1 MMTSALAFVTIRQW
15 ALHKL
20 RLGLTLMGIALGVAV
35 FFAVRTAN
43 TTLVNSLS
51 TTVEKLA
58 GRATL
63 QVSAGEAALPQ
74 EVLASIRQT
83 PGVHLAE
90 PVIEKVVQTA
100 LPDAAS
106 LLVMGM
112 DTGSDLKLYEGE
124 FDEAGLEISNPLA
137 FSERPDSIAVSRP
150 FADRYGLKDGDPIP
164 VYTQRGRQNFT
175 VRGFFKTTGA
185 SVVFGGNIALMDIHA
200 AQAAFDRAGK
210 FDRVDVMTDPREN
223 VDVVQQ
229 TLRSQLPAA
238 LEVAKPD
245 RRGEG
250 LEKAVSAMHLSLLI
264 MSLLAVTVGVF
275 IIFNSMSVSV
285 NQRWKEIGIL
295 RSIGVE
301 AGRIQKMFL
310 VEAIAMGLVG
320 SALGVGL
327 GFVLAEGATRI
338 MSSVSAS
345 MYGLVSTPEPFAFRW
360 DFAIHAFAIGV
371 VCSLLAAWVPARV
384 ASRLNPIQALHNI
397 EVQRSEGVLGWTRFA
412 FGLLFIVVGLA
423 LTFYSP
429 PGVGLMVHF
438 AFSLMV
444 QFGMI
449 LLLPKFVVWGSRVL
463 RPMMGQL
470 FGAEGLMAVDAA
482 VRMPR
487 RTSATVG
494 SLMLGLSFV
503 FSVGAFIH
511 SHKAALNRMVDRSV
525 NADLMIATSDQLRS
539 RTYHFSEEQERR
551 VSSLPGVTSDDGI
564 RVTPVKQ
571 GNDELMVMARDMNAW
586 FSHSPGLLEEGDTQ
600 TAHERSMRGE
610 GFVISQNQSLKSGIG
625 IGDPL
630 RLETPGGPL
639 TRPVVGIVEFYY
651 VEKGTVFM
659 DRKLYKEYWGDNSV
673 DLILL
678 YLERGI
684 DRSSFK
690 AEINR
695 AMQGEQRAFIY
706 TNEEYKQWSSRLT
719 DQFFTLTYMEM
730 LIAIFVATTGLI
742 NMLVVSVSDRQREL
756 GILRALGG
764 LRSQVRK
771 IVLLEAATISLVGF
785 GTGVIAGLF
794 NAYFLVRTA
803 ARIIAGFS
811 LRFQFPLTVVL
822 ATLPVVLAV
831 ALLAAWWTAQ
841 RAMRLRVVEAIGYE

>member
-1 MMTSALAFVTIRQW
+1 MTSALTFVTIRQW
-15 ALHKL
+15 TLHKL

-43 TTLVNSLS
+43 TTLVNSLA

-63 QVSAGEAALPQ
+63 QVSAGEAPLPE
-74 EVLASIRQT
+74 EVLSSIRNT
-83 PGVHLAE
+83 PDVLLAE
-90 PVIEKVVQTA
+90 PVIEKIVQTA
-100 LPDAAS
+100 LPDATS

-150 FADRYGLKDGDPIP
+150 FADRYHLKEGDHVP
-164 VYTQRGRQNFT
+164 VYTQRGQQNFT

-200 AQAAFDRAGK
+200 AQLAFDRAGK
-210 FDRVDVMTDPREN
+210 FDRIDIMTDPRAN

-229 TLRSQLPAA
+229 TLRSRLPAA
-238 LEVAKPD
+238 LEIAKPD

-250 LEKAVSAMHLSLLI
+250 LEKAVSAMHLSLVI

-310 VEAIAMGLVG
+310 AEAIVMGLVG

-345 MYGLVSTPEPFAFRW
+345 MYDLVSTPEPFAFRW
-360 DFAIHAFAIGV
+360 DYAIHAFAIGV
-371 VCSLLAAWVPARV
+371 VCSLLAAWVPARA

-412 FGLLFIVVGLA
+412 LGLLFIVVGLT
-423 LTFYSP
+423 LTFFSP
-429 PGVGLMVHF
+429 PRVGLMVHF
-438 AFSLMV
+438 VFSLMV

-449 LLLPKFVVWGSRVL
+449 LLLPKFVVWGSRIL
-463 RPMMGQL
+463 RPLMGQL

-551 VSSLPGVTSDDGI
+551 VSSLPGVTSNDGM
-564 RVTPVKQ
+564 RVTAVKQ
-571 GNDELMVMARDMNAW
+571 GNEELMVMARVMDVW

-600 TAHERSMRGE
+600 KAHEQSMRGE
-610 GFVISQNQSLKSGIG
+610 GFVISQNQSLQSGVG
-625 IGDPL
+625 IGDQL

-678 YLERGI
+678 YLEPGI

-695 AMQGEQRAFIY
+695 VMAGEQRAFIY

-719 DQFFTLTYMEM
+719 DQFFTLTYLEM
-730 LIAIFVATTGLI
+730 LIAIFVATMGLI

-771 IVLLEAATISLVGF
+771 IVILEAATISLVGF

-811 LRFQFPLTVVL
+811 LRFQFPLSVVL
-822 ATLPVVLAV
+822 VTLPIVLVV